1 MQYLEIYNDQVID
14 LLARPDKIEHQN
26 VKILEQSDGSVSVT
40 NSVTRV
46 IETLD
51 DAYLALMQGQQ

>member
-1 MQYLEIYNDQVID
+1 MID

-40 NSVTRV
+40 NSVVRV
-46 IETLD
+46 VETLD
-51 DAYLALMQGQQ
+51 DAFLALMQGQ